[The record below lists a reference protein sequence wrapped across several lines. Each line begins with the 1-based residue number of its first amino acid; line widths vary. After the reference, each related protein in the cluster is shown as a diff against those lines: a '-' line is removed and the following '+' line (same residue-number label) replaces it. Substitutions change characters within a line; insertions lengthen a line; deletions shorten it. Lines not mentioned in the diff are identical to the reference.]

1 MKLFLYCFREFDEK
15 IYYDELKKERGFT
28 YDSVPDYPNMENA
41 ELARGYDCISVTV
54 VNMDAPLLERFAS
67 LGVKYIST
75 RSIGFEHIDL
85 DAAKRL
91 GLKVC
96 HVVYPPES
104 VANYAI
110 MLMMMGLRKVR
121 PILDR
126 AAVQDF
132 SLKGKLGSDI
142 SSCTVG
148 VIGTG
153 KIGATVIKHLS
164 SFGSKIIAYDVY
176 KNPELEDVCEYVSLD
191 TLYEQSDVITIHIPA
206 SAENHH
212 LLSTSAF
219 SKMKSNCI
227 IVNTARGSIIDT
239 EAMIDALKNN
249 RIGGAALDVVE
260 DEIGMY
266 YLNRIG
272 DNLSNTQLA
281 ALKSFPNVV
290 VTPHTAFYTDIV
302 VRGMAEHTVQCIYDM
317 EAGKENPLV
326 IV

>member
-15 IYYDELKKERGFT
+15 IYFDELKKKRGFT
-28 YDSVPDYPNMENA
+28 YDSVPDYPSMENA
-41 ELARGYDCISVTV
+41 ELARGYDCVSVTV
-54 VNMDAPLLERFAS
+54 VNMDASLLEKFAS

-176 KNPELEDVCEYVSLD
+176 KNPELAALCEYVSLD
-191 TLYEQSDVITIHIPA
+191 TLYEKSDVITIHIPA

-260 DEIGMY
+260 DEIGLC

-281 ALKSFPNVV
+281 ALKSFPNVI

-302 VRGMAEHTVQCIYDM
+302 VRGMAEHTVQCMYDM
-317 EAGKENPLV
+317 ESGKENPLV
-326 IV
+326 IA